1 MPDVALRTREQ
12 ALAWT
17 AGGTRRFEEVA
28 RSLDPTEVRAPIR
41 LAGWHRGHVL
51 THVARNADALRNL
64 LVWARTG
71 AETPMYATPEQRGRD
86 IEAGAGRPAAD
97 IVDDL
102 LHADAAL
109 ADAITS
115 LPEEAWHATVRSA
128 RGRDIPA
135 SDVAWL
141 RAREVWIHA
150 VDLMAGVRMA
160 DLPDEFVAALF
171 AEVVDALAG
180 RYTGPPVLVVAL
192 DGTNQLLP
200 GRGDAVEVVGPAVE
214 LLGWLIGRDFQDVR
228 AQTGA
233 LPPLPAWL

>member
-1 MPDVALRTREQ
+1 MRFEDVARN
-12 ALAWT
+12 
-17 AGGTRRFEEVA
+17 
-28 RSLDPTEVRAPIR
+28 LDPTTVTAPAW
-41 LAGWHRGHVL
+41 LPGWHRGHVL

-71 AETPMYATPEQRGRD
+71 VVTPMYATPEQRSRD

-97 IVDDL
+97 LVDDL

-128 RGRDIPA
+128 RGREIPA
-135 SDVAWL
+135 ADVAWL

-160 DLPDEFVAALF
+160 DLPDEFVAVLS
-171 AEVVDALAG
+171 AEVIDALAE
-180 RYTGPPVLVVAL
+180 RYTGPPVLLVAL
-192 DGTNQLLP
+192 DGANLMLP
-200 GRGDAVEVVGPAVE
+200 GRGDTVEVVGPAAQ
-214 LLGWLIGRDFQDVR
+214 LLGWLIGRDFQDVH

-233 LPPLPAWL
+233 LPALPAWL